1 MFVLVL
7 VALIAFDAGF
17 VAALIFV
24 PRLTERTIMQL
35 AQGGPEG
42 ARIIELIALAQGR
55 TVLDEDARAIRPAE
69 TAGSILHRARTH
81 PAPPMNALRATM
93 TAAEAVAEGE
103 PCTDAAGITPAAPHP
118 REGERCSAIERPPM
132 VCCLEKRR
140 VYRHAQDGAPL
151 DEHGNRMTAAP
162 AAPKNG

>member
-81 PAPPMNALRATM
+81 PAPPMNALRATPRM
-93 TAAEAVAEGE
+93 APRSMSTATG
-103 PCTDAAGITPAAPHP
+103 
-118 REGERCSAIERPPM
+118 
-132 VCCLEKRR
+132 
-140 VYRHAQDGAPL
+140 
-151 DEHGNRMTAAP
+151 
-162 AAPKNG
+162 